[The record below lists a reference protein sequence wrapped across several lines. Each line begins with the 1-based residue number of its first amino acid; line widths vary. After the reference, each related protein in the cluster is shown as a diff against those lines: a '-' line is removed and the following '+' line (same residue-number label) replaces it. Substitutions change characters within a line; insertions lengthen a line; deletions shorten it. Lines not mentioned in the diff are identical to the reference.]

1 AQRSLVHNGQVS
13 YSHKT
18 KIRETQCT
26 NAAEI
31 RGTVAPEGTAA
42 DVFDTAGPDPLGSAQ
57 DESDG
62 TFQVSVLPA
71 GTYALAIHP
80 AAGFR
85 DTTLLAVSVG
95 AGGTADLGT
104 IALTPQ

>member
-1 AQRSLVHNGQVS
+1 M
-13 YSHKT
+13 
-18 KIRETQCT
+18 
-26 NAAEI
+26 
-31 RGTVAPEGTAA
+31 
-42 DVFDTAGPDPLGSAQ
+42 
-57 DESDG
+57 
-62 TFQVSVLPA
+62 SVLPA